1 MRVVNN
7 TRLIRTRG
15 HLGRWGT
22 LGGFAAL
29 FGGLLYSCT
38 TFPQRASGEITPD
51 TSLAMWV
58 PWVGLVIGYMLISL
72 GKEPWL
78 RYAVRPRPDEALAI
92 NLKSLDNRSLLF
104 NYVSIFPVDHL
115 LVTPGGLLAIVTRP
129 VLGDIVVQGERYKRR
144 RGPFGWLQFI
154 SEGALGNPG
163 RDARRGAE
171 DVKAYLAQRFGAEA
185 AERIPVEPLVIFTHP
200 RATLTVEQPD
210 VPTVHVR
217 EARNEVR
224 RLTTGT
230 RVPSEIARRL
240 EYELVQDAAGE
251 GEPVTVGEATDR
263 RSRRR
268 LSRPTRAR

>member
-7 TRLIRTRG
+7 NRLIRRRG

-38 TFPQRASGEITPD
+38 TLPQRASGELPEQ

-58 PWVGLVIGYMLISL
+58 PWLGLVLGYMLISL

-78 RYAVRPRPDEALAI
+78 RFAVHPRPDEALAI
-92 NLKSLDNRSLLF
+92 NLKTLDNRALLF
-104 NYVSIFPVDHL
+104 NYVSAFPVDHL
-115 LVTPGGLLAIVTRP
+115 LVTPGGLLVIVTRP
-129 VLGDIVVQGERYKRR
+129 VLGDIVVQGDRYRRR
-144 RGPFGWLQFI
+144 RGAFGWLQYV

-163 RDARRGAE
+163 RDAQRGVAA
-171 DVKAYLAQRFGAEA
+171 VKAYLGQRFGADA
-185 AERIPVEPLVIFTHP
+185 SERVPVAPLVVFTHP
-200 RATLTVEQPD
+200 RATLAVDAPTVP
-210 VPTVHVR
+210 VVHVR
-217 EARNEVR
+217 DARNEVR

-230 RVPSEIARRL
+230 KVPGDIARRL
-240 EYELVQDAAGE
+240 EYELVLEAAVD
-251 GEPVTVGEATDR
+251 GEPVTVGEAVDR
-263 RSRRR
+263 RLRRR